1 MLAGCWTLDVGLQ
14 YPAAPPSAYKLYPGA
29 ENFGLVAVWCA
40 KALNLKSRTA
50 FTHAFDLRL
59 KDLKLFWGLE

>member
-40 KALNLKSRTA
+40 KALNLKPYG
-50 FTHAFDLRL
+50 FYGL
-59 KDLKLFWGLE
+59 KVTLYFRDDFGCPISI